1 MRGRP
6 PSHGHRRL
14 RQDIKDA
21 KKAGKSLRKF
31 LKDKKVKNGK
41 DMDIS

>member
-6 PSHGHRRL
+6 PRHGHDRL
-14 RQDIKDA
+14 RKDIKEA
-21 KKAGKSLRKF
+21 REAGKSLRKF
-31 LKDKKVKNGK
+31 LKDKKVKHGK